1 MFGNI
6 DNILAVNE
14 AFLHDLEQMGTS
26 KVHNVGGIG
35 DVALKHV
42 RIDLPRPRVLNSIP
56 YSSNNSRRSIAT
68 SSTTPRERKLKRF

>member
-14 AFLHDLEQMGTS
+14 AFLHDLEQMGSS

-42 RIDLPRPRVLNSIP
+42 RIDLPRPRVS
-56 YSSNNSRRSIAT
+56 
-68 SSTTPRERKLKRF
+68 